1 MKESDFYSQQ
11 GARTRAP
18 HARYLVSGE
27 LGRRDMSFFLMPSTK
42 IAAKIGGPIVLTHV
56 YEMSN
61 IFRPKISDFKFSI

>member
-1 MKESDFYSQQ
+1 
-11 GARTRAP
+11 
-18 HARYLVSGE
+18 
-27 LGRRDMSFFLMPSTK
+27 MPSTK